1 MGGDPTSMI
10 VMIGLMFAVMY
21 FFMIRPQQKR
31 MKEMKKFR
39 EGLEKGSK
47 VVSTG
52 GIHGKVVEVRENK
65 TVLVDSGGTKL
76 VFDKESLTPNFDTTT
91 QRK

>member
-1 MGGDPTSMI
+1 MAGGNSSFLIMI
-10 VMIGLMFAVMY
+10 VLMFGVMY

-39 EGLEKGSK
+39 EGLDKGSK

-76 VFDKESLTPNFDTTT
+76 VFDKESLTPTFDTST
-91 QRK
+91 QQK